1 MNFIDMT
8 NEEWEEVRRHHDEL
22 VQMGRLELEAE
33 EIRECRPAG
42 HPEVAANHSVER
54 RLCEL
59 DDMLVGNSH

>member
-1 MNFIDMT
+1 MNFVDMN

-33 EIRECRPAG
+33 EFRECRPAG
-42 HPEVAANHSVER
+42 RLQEAANHPVER

-59 DDMLVGNSH
+59 DDMLIGLSH